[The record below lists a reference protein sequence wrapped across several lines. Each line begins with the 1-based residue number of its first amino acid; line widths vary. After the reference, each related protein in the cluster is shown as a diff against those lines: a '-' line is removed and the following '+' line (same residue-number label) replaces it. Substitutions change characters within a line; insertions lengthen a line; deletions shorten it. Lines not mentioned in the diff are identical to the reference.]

1 MLERKSVRLLSL
13 LISAAIGLLLL
24 YSTALAPLQY
34 VLHPRFG
41 TITYAAAIYGWRD
54 LRVAFLDVL
63 FIQAAVFALLA
74 SRGRRAFRKAAYVAL
89 VVSAAN
95 LALPILIDYGVNL
108 SASSPSPGLWMRAAS
123 DAYQAMIFQR
133 QLVDLPN
140 DMAIWLASTTLA
152 FAYTRLGRG
161 LGLALLDSSCFA
173 FAVLGLFSVGSHIID
188 PSWSTTYVTLLQVG
202 TSFQWFTNDD
212 LLAVSLT
219 GLAAFFSARVV
230 LEKKSLPR
238 DLKQSQS
245 RERKP
250 KLF

>member
-1 MLERKSVRLLSL
+1 MLERRSVRFLSAL
-13 LISAAIGLLLL
+13 VAAAIGLLLF
-24 YSTALAPLQY
+24 YSTALAPFQY

-41 TITYAAAIYGWRD
+41 TITYAVAIYGWRD

-74 SRGRRAFRKAAYVAL
+74 ARGWRAFRTAAYVAL

-95 LALPILIDYGVNL
+95 LVLPILIDYGVNL
-108 SASSPSPGLWMRAAS
+108 SAQSPYPGLWMRAAS
-123 DAYQAMIFQR
+123 DAYQVMVSQR
-133 QLVDLPN
+133 QLVDLP
-140 DMAIWLASTTLA
+140 DDFAIWLASTALV

-173 FAVLGLFSVGSHIID
+173 FAVLSLFSVGSHIID
-188 PSWSTTYVTLLQVG
+188 PSWATTYVTLLQVG

-219 GLAAFFSARVV
+219 GLAAFSSVRVV
-230 LEKKSLPR
+230 LE
-238 DLKQSQS
+238 
-245 RERKP
+245 RKAYP
-250 KLF
+250 GP